1 LRVQRDGGIV
11 QERDEPSRCFRPR
24 ESAYVATMTTT
35 PPPAPPAQDFIRYDL
50 LTQNALRGVVR
61 DVLAR
66 IAREGVPGEHHFY
79 VSFRTTDPDVR
90 LSQRLRERYPA
101 EMTVVLQHQF
111 WDLEVSDDVF
121 EVGLSFGNVPE
132 KLTVPFRSI
141 TGFFDPSVQFGL
153 KFDNPDAEQA
163 VDEQP
168 AAAPE
173 PAAPQAAERPA
184 EALGQTAEG
193 GGAEVVSLDKFRKK

>member
-1 LRVQRDGGIV
+1 
-11 QERDEPSRCFRPR
+11 
-24 ESAYVATMTTT
+24 MNTT

-50 LTQNALRGVVR
+50 LTQTALRGVVR
-61 DVLAR
+61 DVLSR
-66 IAREGVPGEHHFY
+66 VSREGVPGEHHFY
-79 VSFRTTDPDVR
+79 ISFRTTDPDVR

-111 WDLEVSDDVF
+111 WDLEVDEDGF

-132 KLTVPFRSI
+132 KLVVPFRAI

-153 KFDNPDAEQA
+153 KFDHPDAE
-163 VDEQP
+163 
-168 AAAPE
+168 AAEVEEPAPE
-173 PAAPQAAERPA
+173 IEAPVEEIAVEFQDRPA
-184 EALGQTAEG
+184 SEPAT

>member
-1 LRVQRDGGIV
+1 
-11 QERDEPSRCFRPR
+11 
-24 ESAYVATMTTT
+24 MNTT

-61 DVLAR
+61 DVLMR
-66 IAREGVPGEHHFY
+66 VSREGVPGEHHFY

-90 LSQRLRERYPA
+90 LSHRLLERYPA

-111 WDLEVSDDVF
+111 WDLEVDEDGF

-132 KLTVPFRSI
+132 KLVVPFRSV

-153 KFDNPDAEQA
+153 KFDHPDAETLDDGEA
-163 VDEQP
+163 GAEPETSEVEATAETEAPAAEQP
-168 AAAPE
+168 SS
-173 PAAPQAAERPA
+173 
-184 EALGQTAEG
+184 

>member
-1 LRVQRDGGIV
+1 
-11 QERDEPSRCFRPR
+11 
-24 ESAYVATMTTT
+24 MNTT

-61 DVLAR
+61 DVLMR
-66 IAREGVPGEHHFY
+66 VSREGVPGEHHFY
-79 VSFRTTDPDVR
+79 ISFRTTDPDVR
-90 LSQRLRERYPA
+90 LSHRLLERYPA

-111 WDLEVSDDVF
+111 WDLEVDEDGF

-132 KLTVPFRSI
+132 KLVVPFRSV

-153 KFDNPDAEQA
+153 KFDHPDAEALDDGEA
-163 VDEQP
+163 VAEPEAPETKETADAEAPAAEQP
-168 AAAPE
+168 SS
-173 PAAPQAAERPA
+173 
-184 EALGQTAEG
+184 G

>member
-1 LRVQRDGGIV
+1 
-11 QERDEPSRCFRPR
+11 
-24 ESAYVATMTTT
+24 MTTT
-35 PPPAPPAQDFIRYDL
+35 PPPAPPAQDFLRYDL

-79 VSFRTTDPDVR
+79 ISFRTTDPDVR
-90 LSQRLRERYPA
+90 LSQRLKERYPA

-111 WDLEVSDDVF
+111 WDLEVDEDGF

-132 KLTVPFRSI
+132 KLVVPFRSI

-153 KFDNPDAEQA
+153 KFDHPDAEA
-163 VDEQP
+163 IEEDVPSTE
-168 AAAPE
+168 AAETVVPDAE
-173 PAAPQAAERPA
+173 PAQSEPPVP
-184 EALGQTAEG
+184 

>member
-1 LRVQRDGGIV
+1 
-11 QERDEPSRCFRPR
+11 
-24 ESAYVATMTTT
+24 MTTT

-50 LTQNALRGVVR
+50 LTQNALRSVVR
-61 DVLAR
+61 DVLMR
-66 IAREGVPGEHHFY
+66 VSREGVPGEHHFY
-79 VSFRTTDPDVR
+79 ISFRTTDPDVR

-111 WDLEVSDDVF
+111 WDLEVDDDGF

-132 KLTVPFRSI
+132 KLVVPFRSI

-153 KFDNPDAEQA
+153 KFDHPDAEA
-163 VDEQP
+163 LDAE
-168 AAAPE
+168 E
-173 PAAPQAAERPA
+173 PAAEAEEPAAEIAAEPEPETTHPPA
-184 EALGQTAEG
+184 

>member
-1 LRVQRDGGIV
+1 
-11 QERDEPSRCFRPR
+11 
-24 ESAYVATMTTT
+24 MTTT
-35 PPPAPPAQDFIRYDL
+35 PPPAPPAQDFLRYDL

-79 VSFRTTDPDVR
+79 ISFRTTDPDVR
-90 LSQRLRERYPA
+90 LSQRLKERYPA

-111 WDLEVSDDVF
+111 WDLEVDEEGF

-132 KLTVPFRSI
+132 KLVVPFRSI

-153 KFDNPDAEQA
+153 KFDHPDAEA
-163 VDEQP
+163 IEEDVPSTE
-168 AAAPE
+168 AAETVVPDAE
-173 PAAPQAAERPA
+173 PAQSEPPVP
-184 EALGQTAEG
+184 